1 MQTIK
6 VKVIIED
13 EKVVSGLH
21 IPALS
26 VGSGKLCVFLPTEG
40 NELGNGYK
48 CEELLRAALYM
59 KSEWELIDPSRFD
72 VTVDD
77 ATVTS
82 HAYFK
87 CANPAC
93 RNLFIER
100 MYVGKQVTHCPAC
113 DMPAIS
119 EVSNVREPR
128 VTEPVIIPP
137 SSAVRVPKVT
147 KVKKPRKSTE
157 DSVLGDVMAMMGNS
171 FK

>member
-48 CEELLRAALYM
+48 CEELLRAALHM

-100 MYVGKQVTHCPAC
+100 MYPNKQVTHCPAC
-113 DMPAIS
+113 EMPAIS

-128 VTEPVIIPP
+128 VINEPVVIPP
-137 SSAVRVPKVT
+137 STATRVAKT
-147 KVKKPRKSTE
+147 KKPRKSTE
-157 DSVLGDVMAMMGNS
+157 DSVLGDVMSMMGNS
-171 FK
+171 FR